1 MVPFHKTVMYTSDQE
16 VMQHAIRIAR
26 TGFGFVEPNPMVGA
40 VIMDAWR
47 QNLIAEGSH
56 QKFGE
61 AHAEINAIRQ
71 AGEATR
77 GADLYVTLEPC
88 SHFGKTPPCAD
99 AVIAAGFR
107 RVVVG
112 CQDPAPHVAGQGIQ
126 KIREAGIPVEV
137 GVCEVEA
144 RRLIAPFE
152 MLMIKQRP
160 WVHAKW
166 AMTLDGRIATS
177 NGHSQWISCGESQ
190 VWVHNLRGR
199 IDAIITGSGTV
210 RADDPRL
217 TARMGGPRT
226 PLRVVVDSTGE
237 SITADQKLVRTISQA
252 PVLVCVARRCGEA
265 GKNRLRELGV
275 EVFETSGERSV
286 DLGEVLQELGRRRCT
301 QVMLEAGPGLL
312 GAFFDCGF
320 IDEVH
325 AFVAP
330 QLIGGANSFS
340 PIGGAGLP
348 AIPGISNLKSFR
360 VTPSGDDFLI
370 EADVCRGF

>member
-1 MVPFHKTVMYTSDQE
+1 MVPFHKTVMYTSDEE
-16 VMQHAIRIAR
+16 VMQHAIRIAQS
-26 TGFGFVEPNPMVGA
+26 GFGLVEPNPMVGA
-40 VIMDAWR
+40 VIVDAGR
-47 QNLIAEGSH
+47 NLIAEGSH

-126 KIREAGIPVEV
+126 RIRDAGIPVEV
-137 GVCEVEA
+137 GVCQVDA

-152 MLMIKQRP
+152 MLMIRQRP

-166 AMTLDGRIATS
+166 AMTLDGKIATS
-177 NGHSQWISCGESQ
+177 SGHSQWISCGASR

-210 RADDPRL
+210 RADDPLL
-217 TARMGGPRT
+217 TARPAGPRT
-226 PLRVVVDSTGE
+226 ALRVVIDATGE
-237 SITADQKLVRTISQA
+237 SITADRKLVKTISQA
-252 PVLVCVARRCGEA
+252 PVLVCVSRRCGDA
-265 GKNRLRELGV
+265 GRNRLHELGV
-275 EVFETSGERSV
+275 EVFETSGESSV

-301 QVMLEAGPGLL
+301 RVMLEAGPGLL
-312 GAFFDCGF
+312 GAFFDRGL

-330 QLIGGANSFS
+330 QLIGGANAFS
-340 PIGGAGLP
+340 PIGGAGLL

-370 EADVCRGF
+370 EADVCRSL